1 MFFVTILLLIIQGT
15 FFFITSNQ
23 TYYTND
29 KILNQALG
37 QGNPLD
43 ETILNNYNLLKV
55 EINQPLG
62 SIQILSN
69 EWNQEE
75 SEILKMIQEVIGSGS
90 TSGIMPGYNVQYAIR
105 ETPYTRTIAFID
117 LTVSNSIQ
125 ATITLRTLVVNIIT
139 WWIALVMALYLSKKV
154 VDPVKKSMTQQQ
166 QLVSN
171 LSHELRNPLASYHP
185 IPIS

>member
-1 MFFVTILLLIIQGT
+1 MAYHLGGKQWLKNSARSSSLYSCSLSRYCYSLSREP

-62 SIQILSN
+62 SNSKFYPMN
-69 EWNQEE
+69 
-75 SEILKMIQEVIGSGS
+75 G
-90 TSGIMPGYNVQYAIR
+90 
-105 ETPYTRTIAFID
+105 TR
-117 LTVSNSIQ
+117 
-125 ATITLRTLVVNIIT
+125 
-139 WWIALVMALYLSKKV
+139 KKV
-154 VDPVKKSMTQQQ
+154 KSLKWYRKSIRLLEFNFRESCPATTCNMR
-166 QLVSN
+166 LGK
-171 LSHELRNPLASYHP
+171 HP
-185 IPIS
+185 ILAPSPLLTSRYPTAFRLPSHYAPSSSISLPGGSL